1 MDEEKNKKV
10 KEVIDEPGIAL
21 EQTVK
26 KSWGVF
32 KKLGKDVKD
41 KITKEKK
48 EEKK

>member
-1 MDEEKNKKV
+1 MDEEKKDKV
-10 KEVIDEPGIAL
+10 KEVLDEPGIAL

-26 KSWGVF
+26 KGWGAV

-41 KITKEKK
+41 KIIKEKK